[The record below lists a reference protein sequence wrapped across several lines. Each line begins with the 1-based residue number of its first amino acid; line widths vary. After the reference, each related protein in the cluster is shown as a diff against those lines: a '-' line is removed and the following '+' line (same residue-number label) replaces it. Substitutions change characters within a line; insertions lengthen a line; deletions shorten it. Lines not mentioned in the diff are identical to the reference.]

1 MRSVTGNWQLITGN
15 SVMFADLVTLA
26 AFLLIVGIVYAFGE
40 ALVRGR
46 QPRGYE
52 RASKAFRNTGAGM
65 VDLPPPT
72 RGFGWH
78 LKAVFARAVPQLG
91 TEIESIGKD
100 LKRAGF
106 YEPDALNSY
115 LASRNVLVLMVLAA
129 TCAFAYVVRE
139 RPELLQTTVI
149 TGAVVL
155 ICGYGIPRVM
165 LRSQANARVQRIQRG
180 LPDALDIVTMCMT
193 GGVPLQKAL
202 GQVVEEMAVP
212 YPDVA
217 VEFNIMRQQADAG
230 SMTHALREFANRI
243 DAPDI
248 RSLSALI
255 AQTEKLGT
263 NVSTALIDYSDS
275 TRRGMRQRAE
285 ERAST
290 ASVKLLFPVIL
301 CLAPP
306 VYILMCGP
314 SIVELRN
321 FITKE
326 NRPGGL
332 LTGTGAVVRAQS
344 NVNSAT
350 LDATSAE
357 PGQVSTLAT
366 PAP

>member
-1 MRSVTGNWQLITGN
+1 
-15 SVMFADLVTLA
+15 MFADLVTVA

-40 ALVRGR
+40 ALFHGR
-46 QPRGYE
+46 RPREYE
-52 RASKAFRNTGAGM
+52 RASKAFRNSGAM
-65 VDLPPPT
+65 PADPPPAS
-72 RGFGWH
+72 GFTSR
-78 LKAVFARAVPQLG
+78 LQAVFARAVPQLG
-91 TEIESIGKD
+91 TEIEGIARD

-106 YEPDALNSY
+106 YEPSALNSY
-115 LASRNVLVLMVLAA
+115 LANRNVLLLMVLAA

-139 RPELLQTTVI
+139 RPALLQTTVI
-149 TGAVVL
+149 TGLVVMV
-155 ICGYGIPRVM
+155 CAYGIPRVV
-165 LRSQANARVQRIQRG
+165 LRSQANSRVRRIQRG

-193 GGVPLQKAL
+193 GGLPLQKAL
-202 GQVVEEMAVP
+202 SQVVEDLSGQ

-217 VEFNIMRQQADAG
+217 TEFNIMRQQADAV

-243 DAPDI
+243 DAPDV

-263 NVSTALIDYSDS
+263 NVATALLDYSDS

-290 ASVKLLFPVIL
+290 ASVKLLFPVVL

-314 SIVELRN
+314 AVVQLRN

-332 LTGTGAVVRAQS
+332 LTGTGAAITARSPVDVGTPPQAAPTQI
-344 NVNSAT
+344 
-350 LDATSAE
+350 
-357 PGQVSTLAT
+357 STLA
-366 PAP
+366 AP